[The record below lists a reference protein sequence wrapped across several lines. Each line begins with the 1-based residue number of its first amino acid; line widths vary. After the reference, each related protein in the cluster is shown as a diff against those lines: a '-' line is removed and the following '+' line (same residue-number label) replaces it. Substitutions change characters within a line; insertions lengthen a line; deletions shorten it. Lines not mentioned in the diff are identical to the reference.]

1 MSTAEKEDL
10 IKKLDEALDSI
21 RPHLKVDGGN
31 IEVVDITDEM
41 IAQVKWMGNCEFCSM
56 TAMTMK
62 AGIQETV
69 RQQMPE
75 IKGVV
80 AINGPE
86 VSQN

>member
-1 MSTAEKEDL
+1 MSVAEKEDL
-10 IKKLDEALDSI
+10 IKKLDKALDSI

-31 IEVVDITDEM
+31 VEVVDITEDM

-56 TAMTMK
+56 TSMTMK
-62 AGIQETV
+62 AGIQEAV

-75 IKGVV
+75 IKEVV

-86 VSQN
+86 VTQN

>member
-1 MSTAEKEDL
+1 MSPVEKEAL
-10 IKKLDEALDSI
+10 IRKLDKALDSI

-31 IEVVDITDEM
+31 VEVVDITDDM

-56 TAMTMK
+56 TSMTMK
-62 AGIQETV
+62 AGIQEAV

-75 IKGVV
+75 INGVV

-86 VSQN
+86 VAQN